1 MLGSTGEADEVRNI
15 RRRGQKSSTG
25 VAILFAESDSQWI
38 GHPKAGPRLANLFTL
53 IENCRQVGVDVAA
66 YLTDLITRL
75 PGHPAGKIAE
85 LLPAA
90 WKRARDAAKSSAD
103 PPAA

>member
-1 MLGSTGEADEVRNI
+1 M
-15 RRRGQKSSTG
+15 
-25 VAILFAESDSQWI
+25 FI

-53 IENCRQVGVDVAA
+53 IENCRQAGADVAA

-75 PGHPAGKIAE
+75 PAHPAGRIAE

-90 WKRARDAAKSSAD
+90 WKRTRDQAKSCAG